1 VRVFGIVGRK
11 DSGKTHLVV
20 RLVRHLRGQG
30 LAVATVKH
38 THHHAPQVDRPGS
51 DSARHFE
58 AGAVETVLASDTGWV
73 LFHRSAA
80 PPTLD
85 AIAARIDPCDLL
97 LVEGY
102 KQLES
107 LARLEVYRPA
117 GTAPEPAGEAP
128 PPAPPLAFSDSGIAA
143 IACPRDTPAAGWPT
157 RLARLDLDDTAAIAA
172 FVLAHARDADGRG
185 AVAGS
190 HRRGPT
196 RVET

>member
-1 VRVFGIVGRK
+1 VKVFGIVGRK

-20 RLVRHLRGQG
+20 RLVRHLGGRG

-38 THHHAPQVDRPGS
+38 THHHGPQVDRPGS

-107 LARLEVYRPA
+107 LARLEVYLPA
-117 GTAPEPAGEAP
+117 GAAPQAANEVPRPE
-128 PPAPPLAFSDSGIAA
+128 PPLAFCDPGIAA
-143 IACPRDTPAAGWPT
+143 IACPRDTPAAGWPA
-157 RLARLDLDDTAAIAA
+157 RLARLDLDDTEAVAE
-172 FVLAHARDADGRG
+172 FVLANARDADGRG

-190 HRRGPT
+190 HRPGPAGF
-196 RVET
+196 ET